1 VPKILACT
9 DGSAPYAASVYD
21 HTGWAAA
28 RMGAAVE
35 VLHVLDH
42 EREKAA
48 VADFS
53 GAIGVDA
60 RDELLEQLADLEAA
74 KAKVAQKKGR
84 LILDDA
90 KARLTERGVGDVTL
104 TQRHG
109 SLVDTLAEVEGG
121 ADLVVIGKR
130 GEAHDV
136 ASGHLGANLE
146 RAIRGSHKPVLVAS
160 RAFRPI
166 RRVMIA
172 FDGSTTG
179 RRTVEFAAG
188 NPLLKGL
195 DFDVVS
201 VSPSSKA
208 TEDDLAAA
216 VKTLERGGS
225 TARGITVRGSAED
238 AIAAHVN
245 AEGIDLI
252 VMGAYGHSRIRSM
265 IVGSTTTET
274 IRTCH
279 VPLLMFR

>member
-1 VPKILACT
+1 MT
-9 DGSAPYAASVYD
+9 
-21 HTGWAAA
+21 
-28 RMGAAVE
+28 
-35 VLHVLDH
+35 
-42 EREKAA
+42 
-48 VADFS
+48 
-53 GAIGVDA
+53 
-60 RDELLEQLADLEAA
+60 
-74 KAKVAQKKGR
+74 
-84 LILDDA
+84 
-90 KARLTERGVGDVTL
+90 
-104 TQRHG
+104 
-109 SLVDTLAEVEGG
+109 
-121 ADLVVIGKR
+121 GKR

-188 NPLLKGL
+188 SPLLKGL
-195 DFDVVS
+195 DVDVVS
-201 VSPSSKA
+201 VTPSSKA

-216 VKTLERGGS
+216 VQTLERGGA
-225 TARGITVRGSAED
+225 TARGIAVRGSAED
-238 AIAAHVN
+238 AIAAHVT
-245 AEGIDLI
+245 AEGMDLI
-252 VMGAYGHSRIRSM
+252 VMGAYGYSRIRSM